1 MQLGKVIGTVVSTR
15 KDDGLVGYKLLV
27 VELDPVHKN
36 RAAERLVAVDY
47 LGAGI
52 GEHVLI
58 TLGSGARTTLR
69 EGVPTDATIVG
80 IIDTVATAES

>member
-27 VELDPVHKN
+27 VEVDAIHTN
-36 RAAERLVAVDY
+36 RAGERLVAVDY

-52 GEHVLI
+52 GERVLL
-58 TLGSGARTTLR
+58 TTGSGARTTLR

-80 IIDTVATAES
+80 IIDSVAVEG

>member
-1 MQLGKVIGTVVSTR
+1 MQLCKVIGTVVSTR

-27 VELDPVHKN
+27 VEVDAIHAN
-36 RAAERLVAVDY
+36 RAGERLVAVDY

-52 GEHVLI
+52 GERVLL
-58 TLGSGARTTLR
+58 TTGSGARTTLR

-80 IIDTVATAES
+80 IIDSVAVEG

>member
-1 MQLGKVIGTVVSTR
+1 MQLARVIGTVVSTR

-27 VELDPVHKN
+27 VELNPIHKN

-52 GEHVLI
+52 GEDVLI
-58 TLGSGARTTLR
+58 TTGSGSRMTLR

-80 IIDTVATAES
+80 IIDTVATEE

>member
-1 MQLGKVIGTVVSTR
+1 
-15 KDDGLVGYKLLV
+15 VGYKLLV
-27 VELDPVHKN
+27 VELDPIHKN

-52 GEHVLI
+52 GENVLI

-69 EGVPTDATIVG
+69 DGVPTDATIVG